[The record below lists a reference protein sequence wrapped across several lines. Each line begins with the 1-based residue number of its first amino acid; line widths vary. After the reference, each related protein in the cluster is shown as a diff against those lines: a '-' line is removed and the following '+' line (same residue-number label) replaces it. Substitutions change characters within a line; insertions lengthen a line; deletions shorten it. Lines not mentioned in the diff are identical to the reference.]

1 MAHHKINIRLSQ
13 MIEAGS
19 FWKNPA
25 DHLMCDL
32 TATFLVWSLRVT
44 VEDSCT
50 YLAVLITLDGQRI
63 YLLHN
68 IITKN
73 CRAKWRILHLQN
85 GENCR
90 GYSDHQAMK
99 NPLQT

>member
-1 MAHHKINIRLSQ
+1 MKMYSKNIVRCISMLEDIYVIVIAVIS
-13 MIEAGS
+13 
-19 FWKNPA
+19 
-25 DHLMCDL
+25 LMGTVD
-32 TATFLVWSLRVT
+32 RVST
-44 VEDSCT
+44 T
-50 YLAVLITLDGQRI
+50 